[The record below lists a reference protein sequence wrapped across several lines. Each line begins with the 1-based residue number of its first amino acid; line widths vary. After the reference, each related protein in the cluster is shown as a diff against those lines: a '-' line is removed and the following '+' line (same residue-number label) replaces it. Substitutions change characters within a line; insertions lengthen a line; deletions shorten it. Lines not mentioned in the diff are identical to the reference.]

1 MIMKLCPKCNTAHE
15 KSGTYCCRSCA
26 NSRVFTADAVEKKRK
41 ANVDFYS
48 SMTAQQRQDFHKE
61 KTLKYDFD
69 AHQKKVQAANLKNSW
84 SRPYEEMHHGAL
96 RKRLLHER
104 NNTCE
109 ECGCGNIYNGKP
121 LSLELEHIDGN
132 SLNNQIENLKILCP
146 NCHSQTSTFRGR
158 NVRLRNLAK
167 QNIPS

>member
-1 MIMKLCPKCNTAHE
+1 MKICPKCNTAHE

-26 NSRVFTADAVEKKRK
+26 NSRVFTAESVEKKRR
-41 ANVDFYS
+41 ANLDFYS
-48 SMTAQQRQDFHKE
+48 SMTAQQRKDLHKE

-104 NNTCE
+104 NYTCE
-109 ECGCGNIYNGKP
+109 ECGCGNTYNEKP
-121 LSLELEHIDGN
+121 LSLELEHVDGN
-132 SLNNQIENLKILCP
+132 SLNNRIENLKILCP
-146 NCHSQTSTFRGR
+146 NCHSQTPTFRGR
-158 NVRLRNLAK
+158 NVKLRNLAK
-167 QNIPS
+167 QNIPQ